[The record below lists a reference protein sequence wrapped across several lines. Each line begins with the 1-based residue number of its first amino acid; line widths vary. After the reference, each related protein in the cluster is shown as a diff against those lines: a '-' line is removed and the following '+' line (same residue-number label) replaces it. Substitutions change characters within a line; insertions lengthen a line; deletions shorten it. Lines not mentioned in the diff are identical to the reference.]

1 MSSVLR
7 DVNVWVRRAREC
19 RNPLLWMSA
28 LNYDRQRYRLLSAAA
43 RRPVSVIADYLREIE
58 DDSDFITEV
67 RDRLARWTAY
77 EPRAVDFMMSGRSG
91 SVFFN
96 EVTLYAMVRAAH
108 PEIVIET
115 GGTPGKS
122 TAFILRAMEHNG
134 AGHLYTIDLPPQT
147 VDQQTLKQHKTWHQ
161 AMPKGATSGWVV
173 PERLRQRHTLLSGKS
188 SVHLPPLLAKLDS
201 VDMFFHDSDHSYENM
216 MWEFE
221 TAWPK
226 VGVNGGLLI
235 SDDIL
240 ANRSFDDF
248 CQKAGLHKASVFNLG
263 VARA

>member
-1 MSSVLR
+1 
-7 DVNVWVRRAREC
+7 
-19 RNPLLWMSA
+19 
-28 LNYDRQRYRLLSAAA
+28 
-43 RRPVSVIADYLREIE
+43 
-58 DDSDFITEV
+58 
-67 RDRLARWTAY
+67 
-77 EPRAVDFMMSGRSG
+77 
-91 SVFFN
+91 
-96 EVTLYAMVRAAH
+96 
-108 PEIVIET
+108 
-115 GGTPGKS
+115 
-122 TAFILRAMEHNG
+122 
-134 AGHLYTIDLPPQT
+134 
-147 VDQQTLKQHKTWHQ
+147 
-161 AMPKGATSGWVV
+161 VV